1 MATLDLTPEHQ
12 VLLVLSPGFE
22 EIEAITAI
30 DILRR
35 ADIEVTTAAL
45 APNTGVTGSHAIP
58 VEADTLLSQ
67 VNPDDF
73 TSLVLPGG
81 MRGVENMLK
90 SELLLE
96 IIRTMHQK
104 KAILAAVCAA
114 PLVYDHLGLLEEHRF
129 TCHPCIWDRISHPA
143 QDVPT
148 VTDGALVTGRSAGCA
163 MPWSLALVEK
173 LLGALP
179 QNLLLGLRLP

>member
-1 MATLDLTPEHQ
+1 MATLDLIPEHR

-22 EIEAITAI
+22 EIEAVTAI

-35 ADIEVTTAAL
+35 ASIHVTTASL
-45 APNTGVTGSHAIP
+45 DQNTRVTGSHAIP
-58 VEADTLLSQ
+58 IEADTLLSQ

-73 TSLVLPGG
+73 TVLVLPGG
-81 MRGVENMLK
+81 MRGVENMLLSDHLK
-90 SELLLE
+90 NVIL
-96 IIRTMHQK
+96 TMHQK
-104 KAILAAVCAA
+104 NAILAAVCAA
-114 PLVYDHLGLLEEHRF
+114 PLVYDSLQLLDGREF

-148 VTDGALVTGRSAGCA
+148 VTDGPFVTGRSAGCA

-173 LLGALP
+173 LLGELP
-179 QNLLLGLRLP
+179 SKLLPGLRLP